1 MTNFSNEIIDCLASW
16 TNELQNC
23 KKDPKCI
30 EECGKELRKRLD
42 LIFPPSTKLEF
53 DNDKISYIFS
63 TLFFLSSRLN
73 KALVGLAETDMAINN
88 MVSEERSTISNN
100 DSNNQDRQK
109 FQDTLN
115 KILSDY
121 Y

>member
-1 MTNFSNEIIDCLASW
+1 MTNYSTEVIECLALW
-16 TNELQNC
+16 IQELQNC
-23 KKDPKCI
+23 KGDPQCI
-30 EECGKELRKRLD
+30 ELCGKELRKRLN
-42 LIFPPSTKLEF
+42 IVFPSSTKLEF

>member
-23 KKDPKCI
+23 KEDPKCI

-88 MVSEERSTISNN
+88 MVSEERSTIGNN
-100 DSNNQDRQK
+100 DDDSHDRK
-109 FQDTLN
+109 EFKDTLN
-115 KILSDY
+115 KIISDY